1 VSTTARRL
9 ALVALLAAAPVPAC
23 TYLMT
28 PAQSSS
34 SPEGVRLTVMNDQCT
49 FESNSESNMD
59 MELSDQPANLVVDLR
74 IVNGAPEPV
83 VLHGDAIHLLGA
95 DGARWSPK
103 RHGTEVVVPQGGR
116 ADVHIAFRA
125 PVNLCCSRGLAL
137 EAPGGVTMESHPL
150 ALAPIDFE
158 ARCPL

>member
-1 VSTTARRL
+1 MRATTRRL
-9 ALVALLAAAPVPAC
+9 ALAAVLAAVPVPAC
-23 TYLMT
+23 TYLMA

-34 SPEGVRLTVMNDQCT
+34 SPEGVRLTVMNDECT
-49 FESNSESNMD
+49 FESNGESNMD
-59 MELSDQPANLVVDLR
+59 MELSDEPANLVVDLR
-74 IVNGAPEPV
+74 IVNGAAAPV

-95 DGARWSPK
+95 DGARLGPQ
-103 RHGTEVVVPQGGR
+103 RHGTEVVVPGGGR
-116 ADVHIAFRA
+116 ADVRIAFRA

-137 EAPGGVTMESHPL
+137 EAPGGLTMESHPL